1 MAISRFELTTKILF
15 GAGSISQ
22 LEEEA
27 EKLGTIALIVT
38 YPDIRR
44 IGLLDRT
51 VKSLKDRGLSVLTFE
66 KVEPNPRSST
76 VDEGAGIARSEKVDL
91 VIGLGGGSAMDAAK
105 SIAAASGGSEP
116 IWHYVETRAQP
127 EGSVPAIIQ
136 VPTMAGTGS
145 EINNG
150 AVITNWETHIKSTVG
165 NRYMQAR
172 VAIIDPEITLTVPR
186 NQTAAGGIDIFTHI
200 VEAYVTDGMST
211 PLTDGIRETVMKMVV
226 ASLSQ
231 ALAHPDDIEART
243 QLSWASTIAMSQF
256 ARLGG
261 GGGSLTCHGIEHALS
276 GYYDVT
282 HGDGLAALLPAWMK
296 YTLPVM
302 EARFESLGKNVFGK
316 VDGIQA
322 TEEWLE
328 SVGMRLRLGDL
339 GCELERAEEIADL
352 AVRSSPWL
360 RMHPVP
366 LDVPAIARI
375 YRDSF

>member
-200 VEAYVTDGMST
+200 VEAYVTDGMPT